1 MIVVV
6 SGMNALVRRSCV
18 RVTVRTFAAAVKPE
32 GPGSGNK
39 KSKGNTNKKAGN
51 KSKPVSPPS
60 ASTRAPAPTR
70 APSPAPAPP
79 PTHTSPPNAEPTP
92 SIASFHESLNASE
105 RPHIPLP
112 TPNPPLSSY
121 ALGPEKLRA
130 LIDLYHSSTGY
141 ITPETLSS
149 AIDKTFAPARRT
161 FNSGGLLK
169 SYRDLVA
176 ERDELDAEPDRVVPS
191 ANELSGRGH
200 GTVDGIAGPLA
211 GGWSES
217 KAERARMVKAALWG
231 VDPMAKIG
239 LETLLEAKVE
249 LEAQDKE
256 RKE

>member
-18 RVTVRTFAAAVKPE
+18 RVPCQETSQSLCPLHPFY
-32 GPGSGNK
+32 S
-39 KSKGNTNKKAGN
+39 
-51 KSKPVSPPS
+51 
-60 ASTRAPAPTR
+60 APAPALR
-70 APSPAPAPP
+70 LRLLPPLLPSPCSSSY
-79 PTHTSPPNAEPTP
+79 THFSTQCRAHAKH
-92 SIASFHESLNASE
+92 SILHESLNASE

-112 TPNPPLSSY
+112 APNPPLSSY
-121 ALGPEKLRA
+121 ALAPEKLRA

-149 AIDKTFAPARRT
+149 AIDKT
-161 FNSGGLLK
+161 
-169 SYRDLVA
+169 DLVA